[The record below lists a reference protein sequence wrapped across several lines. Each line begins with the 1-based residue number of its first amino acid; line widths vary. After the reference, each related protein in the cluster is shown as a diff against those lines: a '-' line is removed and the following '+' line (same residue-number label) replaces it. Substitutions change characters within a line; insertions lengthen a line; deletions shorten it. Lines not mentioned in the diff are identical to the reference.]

1 MKMTKE
7 QEKMYAPPTIELM
20 EVGSEQGF
28 AMSGY
33 GSDSDDSEFGSY
45 AYN

>member
-1 MKMTKE
+1 MTKD